1 MKTKFAVFAGLVIA
15 IVLAQ
20 ANIAQAQPKMGIQ
33 RNVDMAN
40 AAKAAAMKAAQERQ
54 RKKAQERNG
63 ACRTLGLP
71 PGCGK

>member
-1 MKTKFAVFAGLVIA
+1 MKAKFAVFAGFAAA

-20 ANIAQAQPKMGIQ
+20 ADVAKAQPKTGLE